1 MCGPVG
7 ADVSFIP
14 SVPGVAYNARL
25 SRMAEPAPYEKPS
38 ASFRRLLARAVLVP
52 FVLLAALAL
61 ALALGVTSLVRSA
74 RLTERSDQVLT
85 QSARLRELLVDRET
99 ALRGYLLSGNDA
111 FLEPLLLAEQRLPDT
126 FAKVRAEVGQ
136 EQEQQ
141 ERLSR
146 VEKLADAWRRFAT
159 EERQNFVEGKDYITA
174 VARGS
179 GNVLME
185 GMRAELDA
193 LVAVEQARRQSRA
206 RTAALEGRALFA
218 GGVGWV
224 LVLAAVLAY
233 WGRRQLFELAK
244 GHEAARAGLER
255 QNQALRTAEQAMAE
269 LNASLERRVEE
280 RTAAL
285 STANRE
291 LEGFTYSVSH
301 DLRAPLR
308 QMAGFA
314 EVLDATAGPKLDP
327 TERRALATLRDS
339 ARHSGQLMDDLLRFS
354 KMSRQELRTFSVNLA
369 TLVESARASLAHE
382 TEGRRVEWTV
392 GALPTVRG
400 DPSMLLLVWRN
411 LLGNA
416 LKYSRGRDLAR
427 IEVGCL
433 SGHRAEDVLFVRDNG
448 VGFEMAYADR
458 LFGVF
463 QRLHGTEF
471 EGTGI
476 GLASVR
482 RIVERHGGRVW
493 AEGKAGQGATF
504 YWAIPR
510 APAADAVL
518 G

>member
-1 MCGPVG
+1 
-7 ADVSFIP
+7 
-14 SVPGVAYNARL
+14 
-25 SRMAEPAPYEKPS
+25 MAEPAPYEKPS

-146 VEKLADAWRRFAT
+146 VEKLADAWPLRDRGAAEFRRGQGLHH
-159 EERQNFVEGKDYITA
+159 RG
-174 VARGS
+174 GS
-179 GNVLME
+179 GL
-185 GMRAELDA
+185 GQRPHGGD
-193 LVAVEQARRQSRA
+193 ARRAGRAGGGGASPSSESSPHRGPGGA
-206 RTAALEGRALFA
+206 RTLA

-233 WGRRQLFELAK
+233 WGRRQLFEAGQGPRGRPGWTRAAK
-244 GHEAARAGLER
+244 PGAADRGAGDGRAQRL
-255 QNQALRTAEQAMAE
+255 
-269 LNASLERRVEE
+269 LERRVEE

-301 DLRAPLR
+301 DLRAPPR

>member
-1 MCGPVG
+1 
-7 ADVSFIP
+7 
-14 SVPGVAYNARL
+14 
-25 SRMAEPAPYEKPS
+25 MAEPAPREKLSKP
-38 ASFRRLLARAVLVP
+38 FRRLLARAVLVP
-52 FVLLAALAL
+52 FVLLAALAV
-61 ALALGVTSLVRSA
+61 ALALGVTTLVRSA

-111 FLEPLLLAEQRLPDT
+111 FLQPLVLAEQQLPDT
-126 FAKVRAEVGQ
+126 FAGVRALVGQ
-136 EQEQQ
+136 EEAQQ
-141 ERLSR
+141 ERLVR
-146 VEKLADAWRRFAT
+146 VERLADEWRAFAAQ
-159 EERQNFVEGKDYITA
+159 ERQNFVEGKDYITA

-185 GMRAELDA
+185 GMRHELDG

-206 RTAALEGRALFA
+206 QTAALVGRALFG

-233 WGRRQLFELAK
+233 WGRRQLLELSR
-244 GHEAARAGLER
+244 GHEAALQGLEK
-255 QNQALRTAEQAMAE
+255 QNQALREAERRMAE
-269 LNASLERRVEE
+269 LNTSLEARVEE
-280 RTAAL
+280 RTEAL
-285 STANRE
+285 SAANRE

-301 DLRAPLR
+301 DLRTPLR
-308 QMAGFA
+308 QVAGFA
-314 EVLDATAGPKLDP
+314 EVLEATAGPKLDAN
-327 TERRALATLRDS
+327 ERRSLATLRDS

-369 TLVESARASLAHE
+369 SLVQSARDSLQSEA
-382 TEGRRVEWTV
+382 EGREVEWTV
-392 GALPTVRG
+392 GPLPEVQG
-400 DPSMLLLVWRN
+400 DPSMLLLVFRN

-416 LKYSRGRDLAR
+416 LKYSRSQKKAR
-427 IEVGCL
+427 IEVG
-433 SGHRAEDVLFVRDNG
+433 SVASAPGEDVVYVRDNG

-463 QRLHGTEF
+463 QRLHGGEF

-493 AEGKAGQGATF
+493 AESSPGRGATF
-504 YWAIPR
+504 YCAIPR
-510 APAADAVL
+510 TPAADAVL

>member
-1 MCGPVG
+1 MGF
-7 ADVSFIP
+7 A
-14 SVPGVAYNARL
+14 A
-25 SRMAEPAPYEKPS
+25 RMAEPAPREKLSKP
-38 ASFRRLLARAVLVP
+38 FRRLLARAVLVP
-52 FVLLAALAL
+52 FVLLVALAVALAL
-61 ALALGVTSLVRSA
+61 SVTTLVRSA

-85 QSARLRELLVDRET
+85 LSARLRELLVDRET

-111 FLEPLLLAEQRLPDT
+111 FLQPLVLADEQLPDT
-126 FAKVRAEVGQ
+126 FGRMQTMVGQ
-136 EQEQQ
+136 EEAQQ

-146 VEKLADAWRRFAT
+146 VARLADDWRAFAAQ
-159 EERQNFVEGKDYITA
+159 ERQNFVEGRDYITA
-174 VARGS
+174 VAHGS
-179 GNVLME
+179 GNVLMG
-185 GMRAELDA
+185 GMRQELDG

-206 RTAALEGRALFA
+206 RTAAFVGRALTA

-233 WGRRQLFELAK
+233 WGRRQLLELSR
-244 GHEAARAGLER
+244 GHEAALQGLEK
-255 QNQALRTAEQAMAE
+255 QNQALREAERTMAE
-269 LNASLERRVEE
+269 LNTSLERRVEE

-285 STANRE
+285 SSANRE

-308 QMAGFA
+308 QVAGFA
-314 EVLDATAGPKLDP
+314 EVLEATAGPKLDAS
-327 TERRALATLRDS
+327 ERRALATLRDS

-369 TLVESARASLAHE
+369 SLVESARASLADE
-382 TEGRRVEWTV
+382 AEGREVEWRV
-392 GALPTVRG
+392 GALPTVQG
-400 DPSMLLLVWRN
+400 DPSMLLLVFRN

-416 LKYSRGRDLAR
+416 LKYSRGQKKAR
-427 IEVGCL
+427 IEVGSL
-433 SGHRAEDVLFVRDNG
+433 PGTSSEDVVYVKDNG
-448 VGFEMAYADR
+448 VGFEMAHAER

-463 QRLHGTEF
+463 QRLHGSEF

-493 AEGKAGQGATF
+493 AESTPGHGATF

-510 APAADAVL
+510 TPAADAVL

>member
-1 MCGPVG
+1 ME
-7 ADVSFIP
+7 
-14 SVPGVAYNARL
+14 
-25 SRMAEPAPYEKPS
+25 EPAPQETSSEP
-38 ASFRRLLARAVLVP
+38 FRRALARAVAVP

-85 QSARLRELLVDRET
+85 QSSRLRELLVDRET
-99 ALRGYLLSGNDA
+99 ALRGYLLSENDA
-111 FLEPLLLAEQRLPDT
+111 FLQPLVLAEEQLPET
-126 FAKVRAEVGQ
+126 FAHLRALVGD
-136 EQEQQ
+136 EREQQ
-141 ERLSR
+141 ERISR
-146 VEKLADAWRRFAT
+146 VERLADDWRTFAS
-159 EERQNFVEGKDYITA
+159 EEQQAFVQGRDYITA
-174 VARGS
+174 VAHGS
-179 GNVLME
+179 GNSLME
-185 GMRAELDA
+185 GMRHELDGV
-193 LVAVEQARRQSRA
+193 VAVEQERRQSRA
-206 RTAALEGRALFA
+206 RTAALEGRFLFA
-218 GGVGWV
+218 SGAGWV

-233 WGRRQLFELAK
+233 WGRRQLFELAQS
-244 GHEAARAGLER
+244 HEAALAGLEK
-255 QNQALRTAEQAMAE
+255 QNQALRAAERVMAE
-269 LNASLERRVEE
+269 LNTSLERRVEE

-285 STANRE
+285 SAANRD

-308 QMAGFA
+308 QVAGFA
-314 EVLDATAGPKLDP
+314 EVLDATAGPKLDVA
-327 TERRALATLRDS
+327 ERRALATLRDS

-369 TLVESARASLAHE
+369 SLVQSARASLGNE
-382 TEGRRVEWTV
+382 LEGREVEWTV
-392 GALPTVRG
+392 GPLPTVRG

-416 LKYSRGRDLAR
+416 LKYSRGRAPAR
-427 IEVGCL
+427 IEVG
-433 SGHRAEDVLFVRDNG
+433 SVPGASNEDVLYVRDNG
-448 VGFEMAYADR
+448 VGFEMAYAER

-493 AEGKAGQGATF
+493 AEATPGHGATF

-510 APAADAVL
+510 APAAEAVL

>member
-1 MCGPVG
+1 
-7 ADVSFIP
+7 
-14 SVPGVAYNARL
+14 
-25 SRMAEPAPYEKPS
+25 MAAPAPQEKPS

-61 ALALGVTSLVRSA
+61 ALALGVTTLVRSA

-85 QSARLRELLVDRET
+85 QSSRLRELLVDRET
-99 ALRGYLLSGNDA
+99 ALRGYLLSGNDT
-111 FLEPLLLAEQRLPDT
+111 FLEPL
-126 FAKVRAEVGQ
+126 VRAEQQLPGTFASVRAQVGD

-141 ERLSR
+141 ERVSR
-146 VEKLADAWRRFAT
+146 VEELADAWRDFSA
-159 EERQNFVEGKDYITA
+159 EERKNFLEGRDYITG
-174 VARGS
+174 VAQGS

-185 GMRAELDA
+185 GMRRELDA
-193 LVAVEQARRQSRA
+193 VVAVEQTRRQNRA
-206 RTAALEGRALFA
+206 RTAALVGRLLFA

-224 LVLAAVLAY
+224 LVLAVVLAY
-233 WGRRQLFELAK
+233 WGRRQLYELARS
-244 GHEAARAGLER
+244 HEAARAGLEK
-255 QNQALRTAEQAMAE
+255 QNEALRTAEHAMAE

-285 STANRE
+285 SSANKE

-308 QMAGFA
+308 QVAGFA
-314 EVLDATAGPKLDP
+314 EVLDATAGPKLDAN
-327 TERRALATLRDS
+327 ERRALATLRDS

-354 KMSRQELRTFSVNLA
+354 KMSRQELRTFSVNL
-369 TLVESARASLAHE
+369 TSLVESARASLAQE
-382 TEGRRVEWTV
+382 AEGREVEWTV
-392 GALPTVRG
+392 GVLPTVRG
-400 DPSMLLLVWRN
+400 DPSMLLLVFRN

-416 LKYSRGRDLAR
+416 LKYSRGRPKTR
-427 IEVGCL
+427 IEVGSL
-433 SGHRAEDVLFVRDNG
+433 GGTHEDVLYVRDNG

-493 AEGKAGQGATF
+493 AEGATGQGATF
-504 YWAIPR
+504 YWAMPR
-510 APAADAVL
+510 APATDAEL

>member
-1 MCGPVG
+1 M
-7 ADVSFIP
+7 AD
-14 SVPGVAYNARL
+14 A
-25 SRMAEPAPYEKPS
+25 APTEKPS
-38 ASFRRLLARAVLVP
+38 EPFRRLLARAVLVP
-52 FVLLAALAL
+52 FILLAALAV
-61 ALALGVTSLVRSA
+61 ALALGVTTLVRSA

-85 QSARLRELLVDRET
+85 LASRLRELLVDRET

-111 FLEPLLLAEQRLPDT
+111 FLQPLVLANTQLPAA
-126 FAKVRAEVGQ
+126 FAGVRALVG
-136 EQEQQ
+136 EEEAQQ
-141 ERLSR
+141 ARLQR
-146 VEKLADAWRRFAT
+146 VEQLADAWRDFADR
-159 EERQNFVEGKDYITA
+159 ERQNFLEGRDYITA
-174 VARGS
+174 EANGS

-193 LVAVEQARRQSRA
+193 VVAVEQERRQSRA
-206 RTAALEGRALFA
+206 RTAARVGRVLFA

-224 LVLAAVLAY
+224 LGLAVLLAY
-233 WGRRQLFELAK
+233 WGRRQLFELSR
-244 GHEAARAGLER
+244 GHEAALASLET
-255 QNQALRTAEQAMAE
+255 QNQALRTAEREIRE
-269 LNASLERRVEE
+269 LNTSLEQRVEE
-280 RTAAL
+280 RTEAL
-285 STANRE
+285 SAANRE

-308 QMAGFA
+308 QVAGFA
-314 EVLDATAGPKLDP
+314 EVLDATAGPKLDAS
-327 TERRALATLRDS
+327 ERRALATLRDS

-354 KMSRQELRTFSVNLA
+354 RMSRQELRTFHVNLA
-369 TLVESARASLAHE
+369 SLVESARASLLAE
-382 TEGRRVEWTV
+382 AEGREVQWTLQP
-392 GALPTVRG
+392 LPTVRG

-416 LKYSRGRDLAR
+416 LKYSRGRSPAR
-427 IEVGCL
+427 IEVGSL
-433 SGHRAEDVLFVRDNG
+433 PGRPQEDVFYVKDNG

-493 AEGKAGQGATF
+493 AEAAPGRGATF

-510 APAADAVL
+510 LPAAEAEL

>member
-1 MCGPVG
+1 
-7 ADVSFIP
+7 
-14 SVPGVAYNARL
+14 
-25 SRMAEPAPYEKPS
+25 MAEPAPQEKPS
-38 ASFRRLLARAVLVP
+38 ESFRRLLARAVLVP

-74 RLTERSDQVLT
+74 RLTERSDHVLT
-85 QSARLRELLVDRET
+85 QSSRLRELLVDRET

-111 FLEPLLLAEQRLPDT
+111 FLAPLVLAERQLPDV
-126 FAKVRAEVGQ
+126 FARVRAEVG
-136 EQEQQ
+136 EEEEQQ
-141 ERLSR
+141 QRLSR
-146 VEKLADAWRRFAT
+146 VEELADAWRDFSN
-159 EERQNFVEGKDYITA
+159 EERQNFLEGRDYITA

-185 GMRAELDA
+185 GMRRELDA
-193 LVAVEQARRQSRA
+193 VVAVEQERRQSRA
-206 RTAALEGRALFA
+206 RTAALVGRALFG

-224 LVLAAVLAY
+224 LVLAAVLSY
-233 WGRRQLFELAK
+233 WGRRQLFELARS
-244 GHEAARAGLER
+244 HEAARAGLVL
-255 QNQALRTAEQAMAE
+255 QNEALRSAEHAMAE

-285 STANRE
+285 SAANKE

-308 QMAGFA
+308 QVAGFA
-314 EVLDATAGPKLDP
+314 EVLESTAGPKLDAS
-327 TERRALATLRDS
+327 EKRALATLRDS

-354 KMSRQELRTFSVNLA
+354 KMSRQELRTFSVNLN

-382 TEGRRVEWTV
+382 AEGRDVEWTV
-392 GALPTVRG
+392 GPLPTVRG
-400 DPSMLLLVWRN
+400 DPSMLLLVFRN

-416 LKYSRGRDLAR
+416 LKYTRGRGKAR
-427 IEVGCL
+427 IEVGSL
-433 SGHRAEDVLFVRDNG
+433 GGAQEDVLYVRDNG

-493 AEGKAGQGATF
+493 AEGATGQGATF
-504 YWAIPR
+504 YWAMPR
-510 APAADAVL
+510 APAADAEL